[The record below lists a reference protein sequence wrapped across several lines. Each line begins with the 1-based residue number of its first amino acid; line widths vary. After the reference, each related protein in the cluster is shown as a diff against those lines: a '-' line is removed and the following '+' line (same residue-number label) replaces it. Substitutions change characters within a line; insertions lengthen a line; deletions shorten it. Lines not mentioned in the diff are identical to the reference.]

1 MARADAPRTLPF
13 QLGLVLESPLR
24 APSALCGRF
33 AASDETSRLLRA
45 GLGYEEGEP
54 ALPISRERAGAPFT
68 GGARGKA
75 GLFVTFH

>member
-1 MARADAPRTLPF
+1 MLREHRGF
-13 QLGLVLESPLR
+13 SSGLVLEPPTEHRPHFADVFQLPVRLR
-24 APSALCGRF
+24 VCCEQVF
-33 AASDETSRLLRA
+33 
-45 GLGYEEGEP
+45 GYEGGLP